1 MFISWSAKETSM
13 VLWSQHAAMPFVTP
27 LHRVAI
33 VLGALFIL
41 GGCSQMQQPGYY
53 NPPQPNSQTDAVAMA
68 EAAYSQQTVRA
79 PSQIQFDIKKP
90 VAATTQT
97 TSSAQSQ
104 TSGQTDTVAKSDNVS
119 NETITPIGPSPQA
132 QLIPIAQTFAG
143 TLPCFNREMKCTA
156 QRITLTLAPNARWR
170 ARAAYLDQ
178 NLASGKPLAE
188 QGCWRTLNLAKPNIV
203 LLDTAGNARAD
214 LVMTANNVLQ
224 LRSLNGQTP
233 NLNYT
238 LTRQPDVDPIAELDN
253 MPIPNC
259 NN

>member
-1 MFISWSAKETSM
+1 M
-13 VLWSQHAAMPFVTP
+13 VLRSQHVATPFATP
-27 LHRVAI
+27 LYRAAL
-33 VLGALFIL
+33 VLGGLLIL

-53 NPPQPNSQTDAVAMA
+53 NPPKANSQTDAVAMA

-90 VAATTQT
+90 VAASAQT
-97 TSSAQSQ
+97 TSVAQSGGTNAADQ
-104 TSGQTDTVAKSDNVS
+104 VASGDNSNNIS

-132 QLIPIAQTFAG
+132 QLIPIAQTFTG

-156 QRITLTLAPNARWR
+156 QRITLTLAPNGRWR
-170 ARAAYLDQ
+170 ARAAYLDK
-178 NLASGKPLAE
+178 NLASGKPLVE
-188 QGCWRTLNLAKPNIV
+188 QGCWRTFNMQQPNIV
-203 LLDTAGNARAD
+203 LLDEAGNARAD
-214 LVMTANNVLQ
+214 LAMTANNVLQ

-238 LTRQPDVDPIAELDN
+238 ITRQPDVDPIAELDN
-253 MPIPNC
+253 MPAPKC